1 MKFPFFYIC
10 IANLLNM
17 LNDQNRVEEKKLI
30 SRLVEGD
37 EMAFEILFYRY
48 RGKVGHFIKRSLPAQ
63 FDVEGFVN
71 ETFLRIW
78 INKEKIDPNRPV
90 GPYIFRVAR
99 NLVIDELRKKV
110 EQLTYLHDET
120 FYADLGINDTDL
132 NLEEKELQNW
142 FNAVLDK
149 IPEKRKDIFVMS
161 RLEDMTYK
169 EIAQKLDISENTVDT
184 QIRRTLLFLKNEI
197 KKLGVLFF
205 LYL

>member
-1 MKFPFFYIC
+1 
-10 IANLLNM
+10 M
-17 LNDQNRVEEKKLI
+17 LNDQNRVEEKELI

-71 ETFLRIW
+71 EIFLRIW

-110 EQLTYLHDET
+110 EQLTYLQDET

-197 KKLGVLFF
+197 KRLGVFFF
-205 LYL
+205 LNL